1 MRRRL
6 AMIAVVAGALA
17 FAVRARSDAPTDQY
31 GVYAPSSPTVRDQL
45 TRLEWWR
52 ATETASF
59 DSSVMTCGAH
69 GQGFRLP
76 TLRELLTLVDEEP
89 HKIYSSGRELPRF
102 IDRNAFPDTSITT
115 DYLTSTPKPGGRYW
129 TVSFA
134 TGEVS
139 SLPSGNSTSIR
150 CVRVY

>member
-1 MRRRL
+1 MSRRL
-6 AMIAVVAGALA
+6 AMLAVIAGALA
-17 FAVRARSDAPTDQY
+17 FAVRARSDAPFDQY
-31 GVYAPSSPTVRDQL
+31 GVYTPSNPTVRDQF
-45 TRLEWWR
+45 THLEWWR
-52 ATETASF
+52 ETESGNVVSAVS
-59 DSSVMTCGAH
+59 TCGAH
-69 GQGFRLP
+69 GQGYRLP

-89 HKIYSSGRELPRF
+89 HKIYVGGQELPRF
-102 IDRNAFPDTSITT
+102 IDRNAFPNTSITT

-139 SLPSGNSTSIR
+139 SLPSGQDTSIR